1 MKNPFVR
8 GLAVMIGGAS
18 AFFSVY
24 QGGSWS
30 IVLIALVFFFL
41 AAFIRAESD
50 DTTIFIIA
58 SGEVLVIAVGA
69 ASFWAGVIA
78 QCSVIGLVL
87 EDRECLADSRG
98 RSFFALYCIVTFTG
112 AFIFDLANQVLLL
125 FLAVTAVVAGAA
137 IIFAGVQEIQE
148 RRMYSGVKK

>member
-18 AFFSVY
+18 AFFSVS
-24 QGGSWS
+24 QGGTWYL
-30 IVLIALVFFFL
+30 VLIALLFFFL
-41 AAFIRAESD
+41 AAFIRADSD
-50 DTTIFIIA
+50 DKTIFIIA

-78 QCSVIGLVL
+78 QAAVIGVVL
-87 EDRECLADSRG
+87 EDKGDMSDTRG
-98 RSFFALYCIVTFTG
+98 RSFFALYCVAVFTG
-112 AFIFDLANQVLLL
+112 AFIFDLANQVLLP
-125 FLAVTAVVAGAA
+125 FLAGTAVVAAAA

-148 RRMYSGVKK
+148 RRMYSGGK